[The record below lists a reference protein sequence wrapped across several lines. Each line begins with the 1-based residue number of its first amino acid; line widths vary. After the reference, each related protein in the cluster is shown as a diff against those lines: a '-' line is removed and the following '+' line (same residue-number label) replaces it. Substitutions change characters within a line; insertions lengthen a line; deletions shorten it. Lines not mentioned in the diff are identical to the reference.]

1 MGTNDDR
8 VGPVPL
14 RTADFDYDLPPEL
27 IAQTPLENRAAS
39 RLLVLDRATGTVDHA
54 TIADLG
60 RWLSPGDL
68 LIANNSRVIP
78 ARLRGV
84 RLPGRGTVEVLLL
97 REEEGQWSALA
108 RPAKRLRPGME
119 LEFAAKSETSS
130 VARAVIEE
138 NLGGGEVRLR
148 FEDDADRHLDDFGD
162 APLPPYI
169 TTRLD
174 DAERYQTIYGTI
186 PGSAAAPTAG
196 LHFTS
201 ELMTRL
207 QKQGIG
213 WAEVTLHVGLD
224 TFRPV
229 TEELVSE
236 HQIHRE
242 WCEVPQATAEAI
254 ANCRLSGGRVV
265 AIGTTAVRTLET
277 LGRRWRDDAPSGWS
291 GFTDEFI
298 VPGHEWK
305 LVDAMLTN
313 FHLPRSTLLMLVS
326 AFAGRE
332 IIAGAYAEAIR
343 HRYRF
348 FSFGDAMLI
357 R

>member
-1 MGTNDDR
+1 MATSGGR
-8 VGPVPL
+8 EQPVPL

-27 IAQTPLENRAAS
+27 IAQAPLANRDAS
-39 RLLVLDRATGTVDHA
+39 RLLVLDRTSGEIEHSAV
-54 TIADLG
+54 ADLG

-84 RLPGRGTVEVLLL
+84 RLPGRGSVEVLLL
-97 REEEGQWSALA
+97 REERGRWSALA
-108 RPAKRLRPGME
+108 RPAKRLRPGTR
-119 LEFAAKSETSS
+119 LEFPAKDETAGS
-130 VARAVIEE
+130 AWAVVEE
-138 NLGGGEVRLR
+138 NLGGGEVLLR
-148 FEDDADRHLDDFGD
+148 FEEGADRHLDDFGD

-174 DAERYQTIYGTI
+174 DAERYQTVYGTI

-196 LHFTS
+196 LHFTP
-201 ELMTRL
+201 ELMAHL
-207 QKQGIG
+207 HEQGIG

-229 TEELVSE
+229 TEELVAE

-242 WCEVPQATAEAI
+242 WCEIPQSTAEAI
-254 ANCRLSGGRVV
+254 AQCRLSGGRIV

-277 LGRRWRDDAPSGWS
+277 LGRDWRDDAPTGWS

-305 LVDAMLTN
+305 LVDAMVTN

-332 IIAGAYAEAIR
+332 IIATAYAEAIR